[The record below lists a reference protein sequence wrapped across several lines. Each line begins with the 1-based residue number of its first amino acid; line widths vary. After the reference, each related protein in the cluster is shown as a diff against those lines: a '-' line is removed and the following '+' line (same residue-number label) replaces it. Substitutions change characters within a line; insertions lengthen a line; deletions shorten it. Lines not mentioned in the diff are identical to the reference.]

1 MDNKE
6 FYFKDPFF
14 RLGLAS
20 QFFIK
25 NILQVFFIVLV
36 FACFIFLMSDAPNLF
51 YVGVLIFIFIVDFII
66 RYDRGR
72 LSLDQIPQEGK
83 INLKN
88 YLSPKASEAI
98 IFAYQETL
106 ILGGSFY
113 LRLNKTLFDFQEINE
128 AIQRMEIKPAKV
140 FQRIS
145 EALKDDDEKN
155 STDDLIQKIEE
166 LLKVAVLIAI
176 KGGSRYIMPA
186 DIFAAQKYIQD
197 KKIIKIFN
205 FFQINL
211 NDLEGVI
218 IFSRFRKH
226 LKKEYILWQLPK
238 FIGGFANVFFGARKR
253 TMNRAWTAR
262 PTSFLDKFSYDLTDS
277 AERGESGFMV
287 GHTKEYERMINVL
300 SRPDKP
306 NVIFV
311 GEPGVG
317 IKTIINHLAYMI
329 IKDRISET
337 LFDKR
342 VVALDIGKL
351 LSGADQTELQ
361 ARINIIF
368 KEISAAGNIILYVP
382 EIHNLF
388 KTSGELYLSA
398 ADLIS
403 PLLISGDFPTIGT
416 TYPQEFRQFIKP
428 NSNFAQAFEFIMVE
442 EISEEDSTIFLTFSS
457 LMLEKQYHIFISSK
471 AVKAAVYIAKRYF
484 HQKPLPGSAG
494 DLLKEAVISAK
505 RQGFKKLTADFVV
518 ETAESYVNVPIHK
531 PTALEAEKLLNLE
544 NIIHQELINQEEAVI
559 AVSRALRE
567 YRSGLSRKGGP
578 IACFLFVGPTGVGKT
593 ELAKI
598 LTKINFGSE
607 EMMIRL
613 DMSEYQ
619 NKESLYRLIGSP
631 KGEVIGLLTE
641 AVLEKPYSLVL
652 LDEFEKAHPDIL
664 NLFLQVFDDGRLTDS
679 SGRKVDFQNTIIAAT
694 SNAHSDFIKTSLEA
708 GKNIEEIKEEFKRKL
723 VDCFRTE
730 LLNRF
735 SDIII
740 FKTLSKEDIKKI
752 TFLQLKKICFQLK
765 EEQSLELFFGD
776 DVVEHL
782 SEVGYDSVFGA
793 RPLRKA
799 ISNYLKAPLAEK
811 ILKGEIM
818 KGDSIMIK
826 TDAGKILFLKITL

>member
-1 MDNKE
+1 MDSKE
-6 FYFKDPFF
+6 FYFEDPFF
-14 RLGLAS
+14 RLSLVS

-25 NILQVFFIVLV
+25 NILQVLFIVLI
-36 FACFIFLMSDAPNLF
+36 FACFVFLMSDVSNLF
-51 YVGVLIFIFIVDFII
+51 YAGVLIFIFIADFII
-66 RYDRGR
+66 HRDKGKS
-72 LSLDQIPQEGK
+72 SLNQMPQEGK

-88 YLSPKASEAI
+88 YLSPKTSEAVI
-98 IFAYQETL
+98 SAYQQTL
-106 ILGGSFY
+106 ILGGNFY
-113 LRLNKTLFDFQEINE
+113 LRLNKALFDFQEINE
-128 AIQRMEIKPAKV
+128 AMKRMEIEPTEV
-140 FQRIS
+140 FQKIN
-145 EALKDDDEKN
+145 EALKDDGKRN

-166 LLKVAVLIAI
+166 LLKAAVFIAV
-176 KGGSRYIMPA
+176 KGGSRYIMPV
-186 DIFAAQKYIQD
+186 DVFAAQKHIKD
-197 KKIIKIFN
+197 EKTIKIFN

-211 NDLEGVI
+211 NDLEGAIV
-218 IFSRFRKH
+218 FGRFRKH
-226 LKKEYILWQLPK
+226 LKKEYVFWQLPK

-253 TMNRAWTAR
+253 IMNRAWTAR
-262 PTSFLDKFSYDLTDS
+262 PTPFLDKFSYDLTDL
-277 AERGESGFMV
+277 AEKGQSGFMV

-300 SRPDKP
+300 SRPDKS
-306 NVIFV
+306 NVILV

-317 IKTIINHLAYMI
+317 IKTIIRHLAYMI
-329 IKDRISET
+329 IKDRVSEA

-342 VVALDIGKL
+342 VIALDIGKL

-368 KEISAAGNIILYVP
+368 REISAAGNIILYVP

-388 KTSGELYLSA
+388 RTSGEFYLSA

-403 PLLISGDFPTIGT
+403 PLLISGGFPTIGT
-416 TYPQEFRQFIKP
+416 TYPREFRQFIK
-428 NSNFAQAFEFIMVE
+428 SDSSFIQAFEFIMVE
-442 EISEEDSTIFLTFSS
+442 EINEEDSAMFLAFSS
-457 LMLEKQYHIFISSK
+457 LILEEQYRVFISSK
-471 AVKAAVYIAKRYF
+471 AIKAAVYIAKRYF
-484 HQKPLPGSAG
+484 HQRPLPGSAG
-494 DLLKEAVISAK
+494 DLLKEAVIGAK
-505 RQGFKKLTADFVV
+505 RQGFKRLTADFVV

-531 PTALEAEKLLNLE
+531 PTAFEAGKLLNLE
-544 NIIHQELINQEEAVI
+544 SIIHQELVDQEEAVI

-619 NKESLYRLIGSP
+619 DKESIYRLIGSP
-631 KGEVIGLLTE
+631 KGEVIGLLAE

-679 SGRKVDFQNTIIAAT
+679 SGRKIDFQNTIIAAT
-694 SNAHSDFIKTSLEA
+694 SNAHSDFIKASLEA
-708 GKNIEEIKEEFKRKL
+708 GKTIEGIKEEFKRKL

-765 EEQSLELFFGD
+765 EEQGLELFFGD
-776 DVVEHL
+776 DVVGYL
-782 SEVGYDSVFGA
+782 SEIGYDSVFGA

-818 KGDSIMIK
+818 KGDSVTAKM
-826 TDAGKILFLKITL
+826 DGGGMLFLKS